1 MLIAGKPVTGPLS
14 AYAQADIINHHA
26 LAGTDGKTYAE
37 LGALA
42 RQAEDSGDT
51 AAAEETLN
59 AVASRL
65 GIAAS
70 LERQALT
77 GDPADVLA
85 AADYGLLV
93 IGNRGMAGFAR
104 VLGSTANTIT
114 HRATSNLLLVN
125 TSPAAE

>member
-1 MLIAGKPVTGPLS
+1 MQVDRRAWAPGSRPIAGD
-14 AYAQADIINHHA
+14 A
-26 LAGTDGKTYAE
+26 
-37 LGALA
+37 
-42 RQAEDSGDT
+42 

-59 AVASRL
+59 TVASRL
-65 GIAAS
+65 GIAGS

-85 AADYGLLV
+85 AADYDLLV

-125 TSPAAE
+125 TSPAAG